1 MVNNMQVNI
10 FTLFWLAIGSLS
22 ILGLYF
28 FNQGRS
34 LLVFITA
41 RKYLLLFLVAALFGM
56 RQKYEIAF
64 LVAGISLFLMWLDYK
79 PYLQTCRRLKNLQ
92 EQKH

>member
-1 MVNNMQVNI
+1 MVNNMQINY
-10 FTLFWLAIGSLS
+10 FTLFWCGIALLS
-22 ILGLYF
+22 ISGLYM
-28 FNQGRS
+28 FNHGRS
-34 LLVFITA
+34 LLTFVTA
-41 RKYLLLFLVAALFGM
+41 KKYLLLFLVAALFGM

-79 PYLQTCRRLKNLQ
+79 PYLRTCRRLKNLQ